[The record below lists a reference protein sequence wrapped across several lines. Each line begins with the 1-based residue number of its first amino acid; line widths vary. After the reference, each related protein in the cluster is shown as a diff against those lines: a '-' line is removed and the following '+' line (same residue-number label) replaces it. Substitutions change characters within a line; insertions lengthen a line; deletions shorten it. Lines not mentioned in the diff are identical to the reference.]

1 MMLKQRMEPLHEIPI
16 TSESGMVRA
25 RDEFMYVSPIRFV
38 PNPTG
43 SRLQRVI
50 RVTNTKV
57 ETNVSK
63 LGWYHGKTSRP
74 LLG

>member
-1 MMLKQRMEPLHEIPI
+1 MKYPSQANR
-16 TSESGMVRA
+16 GMVRA

-57 ETNVSK
+57 EMNVSK

-74 LLG
+74 LPG